1 MRYRSNNILV
11 YIPPTKVGEL
21 VLKQTMFFQK
31 ALGMRVFVFNIPENP
46 SLFQKLFLPRK
57 ILHQQKDA
65 LKKQEKFIE
74 NALQKEL
81 PKELSLRIKTGDVK
95 SVLLSQ
101 SKKGGYEFMII
112 DRSGADNRLSQNDAD
127 RIISHSDCPVLTI
140 HKDFEP
146 RDVNTI
152 VIPVDIS
159 QTTQKKLLWATYF
172 AKKFNAKIKIV
183 SALSMNISTSQSL
196 AWKNAEHLKVMLNER
211 GVDCEVEIIKAQR
224 QEKHKV
230 IVDFLEQEKPGMVI
244 IRTHQESNMAGTQIG
259 SFVSGIVHCCK
270 LPVFTVNRKL
280 NPMPVDFEL

>member
-1 MRYRSNNILV
+1 MRYRSNNILA
-11 YIPPTKVGEL
+11 YIPPTKAGEL

-31 ALGMRVFVFNIPENP
+31 ALGMRVFVFNIPETP
-46 SLFQKLFLPRK
+46 SLFQKLFQ
-57 ILHQQKDA
+57 QQKMAHLKNEA
-65 LKKQEKFIE
+65 LKNQEKFIE
-74 NALQKEL
+74 NALQKEI
-81 PKELSLRIKTGDVK
+81 PKELSLRVKAGDVK

-112 DRSGADNRLSQNDAD
+112 DRSGADERLSRNDAD
-127 RIISHSDCPVLTI
+127 KIISHSDCPVLTI

-146 RDVNTI
+146 KDVNTI

-159 QTTQKKLLWATYF
+159 KTTQKKLLWATYF

-183 SALSMNISTSQSL
+183 SALSMNISTKQSL
-196 AWKNAEHLKVMLNER
+196 AWQNAEHLKTMLNER

-224 QEKHKV
+224 QEKHEV
-230 IVDFLEQEKPGMVI
+230 IVDFLKQEKPGMVI
-244 IRTHQESNMAGTQIG
+244 IRTHQTSNLAGTQIG
-259 SFVSGIVHCCK
+259 DFVSGIVHCCK

>member
-1 MRYRSNNILV
+1 
-11 YIPPTKVGEL
+11 
-21 VLKQTMFFQK
+21 MFFQQ
-31 ALGMRVFVFNIPENP
+31 ALGMRVFVYNIQENP
-46 SLFQKLFLPRK
+46 SLYQKLFQQNK
-57 ILHQQKDA
+57 IA
-65 LKKQEKFIE
+65 RLKKEAFKNQEKFIE
-74 NALQKEL
+74 SALNKEL
-81 PKELSLRIKTGDVK
+81 PKEFSLRVKTGDVP

-101 SKKGGYEFMII
+101 SKKGGYEFMVI
-112 DRSGADNRLSQNDAD
+112 DRSGADKRLSQNDAD
-127 RIISHSDCPVLTI
+127 QIISRSDCPVLTI

-146 RDVNTI
+146 REIKTI

-159 QTTQKKLLWATYF
+159 QTTRKKLLWATYF

-183 SALSMNISTSQSL
+183 SAVSMNISTSKSL
-196 AWKNAEHLKVMLNER
+196 VWKNADHLKRMLDER

-230 IVDFLEQEKPGMVI
+230 IVDFMEHEKPGMVI

>member
-1 MRYRSNNILV
+1 MRYRSNNILA

-31 ALGMRVFVFNIPENP
+31 ALGMRVFIFNIPENP
-46 SLFQKLFLPRK
+46 SVFQKLFLPRK
-57 ILHQQKDA
+57 IFHQQRDA

-81 PKELSLRIKTGDVK
+81 PNELSLRVKMGDVK

-112 DRSGADNRLSQNDAD
+112 DRSGADKRLSQNDAN
-127 RIISHSDCPVLTI
+127 RIISHSDCPVLTL
-140 HKDFEP
+140 HKDFEL
-146 RDVNTI
+146 RHVNTI

-172 AKKFNAKIKIV
+172 AKKFNAKIRIV
-183 SALSMNISTSQSL
+183 SALSMNISTSKSL
-196 AWKNAEHLKVMLNER
+196 AWKNAEHLKIMLNER

-230 IVDFLEQEKPGMVI
+230 IVDFLKQEKPGMVI
-244 IRTHQESNMAGTQIG
+244 IRTHQQSNLAGTQIG